1 MAETTNTRLLRIEEK
16 LDRLADAMVSLAR
29 AEEKMAGLKDDH
41 EKMYER
47 VNRLSQKL
55 DEIDRKVED
64 NAHTVKV
71 INKLFW
77 VAIVAIAGSIA
88 AQLWM

>member
-1 MAETTNTRLLRIEEK
+1 MADTTNTRLLRIEEK
-16 LDRLADAMVSLAR
+16 LDKLADAMVSLAR

-41 EKMYER
+41 DKMYER

-77 VAIVAIAGSIA
+77 VAVVAIAGSIA

>member
-16 LDRLADAMVSLAR
+16 LDKLADAMVSLAR

-77 VAIVAIAGSIA
+77 VAIAAIAGSIA

>member
-77 VAIVAIAGSIA
+77 VAVVAIAGSIA

>member
-47 VNRLSQKL
+47 GNRLSQKL
-55 DEIDRKVED
+55 DEMDRKVED

>member
-1 MAETTNTRLLRIEEK
+1 
-16 LDRLADAMVSLAR
+16 MVSLAR
-29 AEEKMAGLKDDH
+29 AEEKMTGIKEDH
-41 EKMYER
+41 DRMYDR

-55 DEIDRKVED
+55 DDIAGKVDD
-64 NAHTVKV
+64 NARTVQT

-77 VAIVAIAGSIA
+77 VAVVAATGSIM

>member
-16 LDRLADAMVSLAR
+16 LDKLADAMVSLAR

-77 VAIVAIAGSIA
+77 VAVVAIAGSIA